1 MVEGV
6 VRLHCLSDV
15 GIFVQSPVTN
25 LTCGWHVDTVC
36 KVPTN
41 CEMVVL
47 DNQVFAD
54 KLVDMIFFQEIQA
67 LILVRNLLIN
77 SFNNAPFLV
86 RHVSLL

>member
-15 GIFVQSPVTN
+15 GILVQSPLTN

-47 DNQVFAD
+47 DNQIFAD
-54 KLVDMIFFQEIQA
+54 KLVDTFDLGTHF
-67 LILVRNLLIN
+67 
-77 SFNNAPFLV
+77 
-86 RHVSLL
+86 SLSEAISTDIVD